1 MPAFS
6 LLCSLLLISLAQQPD
21 EWATGQ
27 AFERAVRGST
37 VSVFWE
43 QAPLKSQLQLLA
55 RNQQVAVLLDRRID
69 PGRKIDWRGRELN
82 FEQFLWQVGEEQQLG
97 VTQVGDM
104 LYLGPRETAL
114 VLARQNQQWAAR
126 LEEPG
131 FPPALRRQLTEAV
144 RWKFSSAAEPSVW
157 LSQDVRRAGL
167 AVVNP
172 EKLPFDFW
180 EPIDWPALPRYQAW
194 LLLLA
199 GFELGIELEEGDLR
213 LVDLRLP
220 EQMSCDYSIEGLERT
235 AVEKMF
241 EDLPGLKWKSSGK
254 TLTADGPPLDQS
266 QLSKRIAFLRRVS
279 SAPEGTR
286 VFTLK
291 TNAPRG
297 SILATIAQQLG
308 VKLEFPE
315 EVRPLLDER
324 IELDVHQISLE
335 QLLDKTLRGT
345 GLKHRLEKDRLHLVP
360 N

>member
-1 MPAFS
+1 MRLILVRCRWIAPVILSCLSVPALTAEDDVPLGVFNTDPLS
-6 LLCSLLLISLAQQPD
+6 QRGISPRVLDIAVSPLHQGAGFVMNFEFEETVGDAAP
-21 EWATGQ
+21 WA
-27 AFERAVRGST
+27 ERGRVN
-37 VSVFWE
+37 F
-43 QAPLKSQLQLLA
+43 
-55 RNQQVAVLLDRRID
+55 D
-69 PGRKIDWRGRELN
+69 PFTDYGRELN

-199 GFELGIELEEGDLR
+199 GFELGIERYDIDHG
-213 LVDLRLP
+213 
-220 EQMSCDYSIEGLERT
+220 GF
-235 AVEKMF
+235 AH
-241 EDLPGLKWKSSGK
+241 G
-254 TLTADGPPLDQS
+254 DGPGFIKYDG
-266 QLSKRIAFLRRVS
+266 I
-279 SAPEGTR
+279 
-286 VFTLK
+286 
-291 TNAPRG
+291 
-297 SILATIAQQLG
+297 
-308 VKLEFPE
+308 EFGG
-315 EVRPLLDER
+315 RF
-324 IELDVHQISLE
+324 
-335 QLLDKTLRGT
+335 
-345 GLKHRLEKDRLHLVP
+345 
-360 N
+360 